1 MNGAIIRLGPQH
13 RAAAVTTLAQAFQ
26 DDPALSWLIP
36 DAAARR
42 ARLPGFFGLVFDEH
56 VRFGLMLGSADLAA
70 VTLWRAPGAMHRHQP
85 IWHPG
90 ALRYVPVFR
99 TRLGKA
105 IAIDEAIRA
114 HLPAEPSWFYLKY
127 AGVRPQSQG
136 KGLGGRL
143 IRAGLAE
150 AAALGVP
157 SILET
162 ATPSNVGLYQS
173 LGFAVR
179 SEWQVRRAGP
189 QFWTMHNLATAA

>member
-1 MNGAIIRLGPQH
+1 MNPEVIRLGPQH

-26 DDPALSWLIP
+26 DDPALAWLIP
-36 DAAARR
+36 DPAARQ
-42 ARLPGFFGLVFDEH
+42 ARLPRFMGLVFDDH
-56 VRFGLMLGSADLAA
+56 VRFGWMLGSPDLEA

-99 TRLGKA
+99 SRLGHA
-105 IAIDEAIRA
+105 IRVDDTIRA
-114 HLPAEPSWFYLKY
+114 HLPTAPDWFYLKY
-127 AGVRPQSQG
+127 AGVRPRSQG
-136 KGLGGRL
+136 NGLGGRV

-150 AAALGVP
+150 ATLLGVP
-157 SILET
+157 TILET

-179 SEWQVRRAGP
+179 SEWQVPRGGP
-189 QFWTMHNLATAA
+189 QFWTMHNLATAP